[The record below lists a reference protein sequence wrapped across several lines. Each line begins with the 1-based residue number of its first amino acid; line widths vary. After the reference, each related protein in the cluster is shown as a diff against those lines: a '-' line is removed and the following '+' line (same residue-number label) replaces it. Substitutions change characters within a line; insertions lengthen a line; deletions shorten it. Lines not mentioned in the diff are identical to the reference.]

1 MGDRFYKDIEVPN
14 VTDSSA
20 IGTNDPNF
28 ISVYAKDGKLA
39 SKDAD
44 NVETVYGV
52 GSTTTELRVDGGMAA
67 TTFNNYLLRLD
78 FGSGGATINPTG
90 TP

>member
-14 VTDSSA
+14 LADSSA
-20 IGTNDPNF
+20 IGTDDPNF
-28 ISVYAKDGKLA
+28 ISVYAKNGKLA

-44 NVETVYGV
+44 NVETIYGV
-52 GSTTTELRVDGGMAA
+52 GSKTPELRIDGGMAA
-67 TTFNNYLLRLD
+67 TTFTNYVLRLD
-78 FGSGGATINPTG
+78 FGAGGATINPEG